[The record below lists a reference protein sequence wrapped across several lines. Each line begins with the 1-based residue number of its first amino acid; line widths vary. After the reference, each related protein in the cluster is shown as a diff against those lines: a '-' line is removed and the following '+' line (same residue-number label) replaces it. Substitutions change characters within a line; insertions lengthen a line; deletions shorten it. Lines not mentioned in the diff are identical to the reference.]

1 MTQGILR
8 AAVAALAL
16 ALAAAAGSAQAAAPK
31 PLFASNEVIRF
42 TLKGPID
49 SLARGSRSPDK
60 TVPGTLTVQGAAP
73 ETLPVTLSVRGI
85 TRRDS
90 EICPFP
96 PLRVEFTDKPPANSL
111 FKGQKRLKLV
121 THCRPAESFQQYL
134 LLEYSAYRIY
144 NQLTPFSFNARLA
157 TVDYVDAGGH
167 PITTRL
173 GYFLEDI
180 DDVAHRNG
188 LVRFKTKARLAI
200 AQLSAKDAARYALFE
215 YMIGNLD
222 WAMTAGPAGTDCC
235 HNSRPLGLEGQAANL
250 IPVPYDFDFSGM
262 VDAPYATPP
271 AGIKL
276 ANVRVRRYRGYCA
289 HNAQVQ
295 PTVTD
300 FISRRAALVGAL
312 DATPQLDPKVK
323 QKAAAYLGGFFDQ
336 LANPQDVAK
345 LLDTCL
351 GAGAAG

>member
-1 MTQGILR
+1 MRRILG
-8 AAVAALAL
+8 AALAALAL
-16 ALAAAAGSAQAAAPK
+16 AVAGSGAAQAAAPK
-31 PLFASNEVIRF
+31 PLFASNEMIRF

-49 SLARGSRSPDK
+49 TLVRGARSPEK
-60 TVPGTLTVQGAAP
+60 TVPGTLTVQGASP

-111 FKGQKRLKLV
+111 FRGQKRLKLV
-121 THCRPAESFQQYL
+121 THCRPAESFQQYV

-167 PITTRL
+167 PMTSRL

-180 DDVAHRNG
+180 DDVARRNG
-188 LVRFKTKARLAI
+188 LQRFKTKARLPI
-200 AQLSAKDAARYALFE
+200 AQLSPKDSARFALFE

-222 WAMTAGPAGTDCC
+222 WALTAGPAGTDCC
-235 HNSRPLGLEGQAANL
+235 HNSRPLGPEGATTNL

-271 AGIKL
+271 ANIKL
-276 ANVRVRRYRGYCA
+276 PNVRVRRYRGYCA

-295 PTVTD
+295 PVMTD
-300 FISRRAALVGAL
+300 LLARRAALVGTL
-312 DATPQLDPKVK
+312 DSTPGLDPRVK
-323 QKAAAYLGGFFDQ
+323 QKAGAYLGGFFDQ
-336 LANPQDVAK
+336 LATPQDVSK

-351 GAGAAG
+351 GGAG